1 MASFGKLSEYNAN
14 KEDWNSYGGEQL
26 DFFFVANGIT
36 DITQKRAILLSSCG
50 TSCYKLFRGLTQ
62 PEKPGDKTY
71 TQLVELMKTHRNPKP
86 NPIAERFKFNSRNRL
101 PDESIADYMVELRR
115 LTEHCDYGV
124 TLPAMLRDRLVCGIA
139 HERIQQK
146 LLSEGEGLTLE
157 KAINIALSMES
168 AIAQAN
174 EIQGV
179 QQKSSSAEIQNL
191 STGARPTFNTGVLPL
206 WRKPPTGFVSVQR

>member
-1 MASFGKLSEYNAN
+1 
-14 KEDWNSYGGEQL
+14 
-26 DFFFVANGIT
+26 
-36 DITQKRAILLSSCG
+36 
-50 TSCYKLFRGLTQ
+50 
-62 PEKPGDKTY
+62 
-71 TQLVELMKTHRNPKP
+71 
-86 NPIAERFKFNSRNRL
+86 
-101 PDESIADYMVELRR
+101 MVELRR

-191 STGARPTFNTGVLPL
+191 STGARRNDRPSTQECYRCGGNHLPDLCQFKDKECFFCRNRGHAVRKCKKKARAMNQQQRGGRKVNQLTQDPEPGETQPDQHPTDQHPSRTTLHIL
-206 WRKPPTGFVSVQR
+206 TCTR